1 MTRDP
6 CLYEVTIRHHRRAP
20 VKHSFRYG
28 SYTWLFDLDRPPR
41 GFRTS
46 DHLDVRAELAQAGT
60 EASRILAL
68 TNTRVLGY
76 VFNPLS
82 LYWCY
87 DREGALV
94 ARVAEVHNT
103 YGDRHAYV
111 MPADGKPEAVVS
123 KEMYVSPFHP
133 AGGAYR
139 IRMGD
144 PGETLAVSVTLE
156 RQGEEPFGASL
167 VGRRLEA
174 TWANRARAHIRY
186 PAAPLRGRV
195 LIQLQGLRLWRR
207 GLEVQP
213 R

>member
-1 MTRDP
+1 
-6 CLYEVTIRHHRRAP
+6 LYEVAIRHRRRAP
-20 VKHSFRYG
+20 VEHSFRYG
-28 SYTWLFDLDRPPR
+28 SYMWLFDLERPPR
-41 GFRTS
+41 GFRSS
-46 DHLDVRAELAQAGT
+46 DHLDVRAELASAGIHP
-60 EASRILAL
+60 SRVVVLA
-68 TNTRVLGY
+68 NTRVLGY
-76 VFNPLS
+76 VFNPLT

-87 DREGALV
+87 DSAGVLL

-111 MPADGKPEAVVS
+111 MSADGGREAVVS
-123 KEMYVSPFHP
+123 KEMTVSPFHP
-133 AGGAYR
+133 AGGTYR
-139 IRMGD
+139 IRIGD

-167 VGRRLEA
+167 SGRRLDA
-174 TWANRARAHIRY
+174 TWANRVRTHIRY